1 MQFSVVGK
9 RGKYEVLAF
18 LKNKGETKVQQIT
31 TKRDTDGW
39 QKSFLWKIVK
49 QFQGGSSS
57 AAGFV
62 CVCHSSLMN
71 SPGDAEI
78 LSLSV

>member
-39 QKSFLWKIVK
+39 QKSFL
-49 QFQGGSSS
+49 
-57 AAGFV
+57 
-62 CVCHSSLMN
+62 
-71 SPGDAEI
+71 
-78 LSLSV
+78 